1 LVAHLQ
7 RTYAAFY
14 DVQSLPNNLVN
25 FGQAVDF
32 PLLLGITI
40 ALFGIATLT
49 HLLFVSVTRR
59 RRQFALLKVLGFVR
73 RQVRS
78 VMCWQAAT
86 IAVIGVA
93 FGVPLGLL
101 VGKIVWKDFAVGL
114 GAVPLA
120 VVPAVS
126 ITVLAAV
133 IIGGAILLALVP
145 ANLAARI
152 SPAEA
157 LREV

>member
-1 LVAHLQ
+1 VA
-7 RTYAAFY
+7 
-14 DVQSLPNNLVN
+14 
-25 FGQAVDF
+25 
-32 PLLLGITI
+32 
-40 ALFGIATLT
+40 
-49 HLLFVSVTRR
+49 RR

-73 RQVRS
+73 RQVLS
-78 VMCWQAAT
+78 AMCCQAMT
-86 IAVIGVA
+86 IAVIGVI
-93 FGVPLGLL
+93 FGVPLGL
-101 VGKIVWKDFAVGL
+101 VIGKIAWKDFAASL

-126 ITVLAAV
+126 IVVLAGV
-133 IIGGAILLALVP
+133 IVVGAILLALVP